1 MAKELYI
8 VHCVDTEGPL
18 NESIFDTFERIKSI
32 FGIELSPNKETLK
45 KLQNKE
51 IDLCGKEEA
60 VYQLIAPQR
69 LNMNRT
75 WAEIDAM
82 LERITSS
89 KFRNLLL
96 DSAGNGWYYNWF
108 CMDHIGFS
116 GRNPRHR
123 DAGYHN
129 IFDYYRAICREQNID
144 DVQFHFHPV
153 SINRD
158 YNISGTS
165 YLFDSPLYDILAHKV
180 IDRGWFPSAYR
191 PGFHCERPDANW
203 FLEQWIP
210 FDYANQ
216 SCESQC
222 DQPDLADG
230 RWGDWRLATTEWE
243 SYHPSHRNYQ
253 LKGHCKRSI
262 ARCLNIEARL
272 REITE
277 DEVRKA
283 FLRANSG
290 KPTILAFCNH
300 DFRDMEPEVNKIRN
314 LIKKVKDEFPEV
326 KYYFS
331 NAVTAFRKE
340 SNIEV
345 KCPDLK
351 AELKIYGGGNK
362 AVLTVVAAN
371 CFGPQPFL
379 AIKDKGQ
386 KYFYENFD
394 FTLNDN
400 QWTYTFDE
408 NTILLENVDSIG
420 VACNSDAAVSEVITL
435 KCSNNSQKKYIYNYD
450 K

>member
-18 NESIFDTFERIKSI
+18 NESIYDTFDRINNI
-32 FGIELSPNKETLK
+32 FGIDLHPNEDTLK

-51 IDLCGKEEA
+51 LNLKGKEEA
-60 VYQLIAPQR
+60 VYQLVAPQR

-75 WAEIDAM
+75 WTEIDDM
-82 LERITSS
+82 IKRITSIE
-89 KFRNLLL
+89 FRNSLL

-116 GRNPRHR
+116 GKNPRHR

-129 IFDYYRAICREQNID
+129 IFDYYKNLRRIQNKD
-144 DVQFHFHPV
+144 DIQFHFHPV
-153 SINRD
+153 SISRD

-165 YLFDSPLYDILAHKV
+165 YLFNSPLYDILVHKV

-216 SCESQC
+216 SCDYKC

-230 RWGDWRLATTEWE
+230 RWGDWRRATNEWE
-243 SYHPSHRNYQ
+243 SYHPSSRNYQ
-253 LKGHCKRSI
+253 IKGNYKRSI

-272 REITE
+272 REINE

-283 FLRANSG
+283 FARANCG
-290 KPTILAFCNH
+290 KTTILAFCNH

-314 LIKKVKDEFPEV
+314 LIKKVKAEFSGV

-331 NAVTAFRKE
+331 NAITAFRKE
-340 SNIEV
+340 LNLRVTSPN
-345 KCPDLK
+345 LK
-351 AELKIYGGGNK
+351 TELQVCNSRRV
-362 AVLTVVAAN
+362 VLKVSATN

-386 KYFYENFD
+386 GYFYENFD
-394 FTLNDN
+394 FTLDDN
-400 QWTYTFDE
+400 SWTYTFDE
-408 NTILLENVDSIG
+408 NTILFDNVEMIG
-420 VACNSDAAVSEVITL
+420 IACNSDAGVAEVIRIN
-435 KCSNNSQKKYIYNYD
+435 CRDNSQTKNIYNYE